1 MVFGFISMFGFI
13 STLDRLDEA
22 ALDAV
27 TGVRWAPISGVLVVA
42 SAWWFKGFVFVGL
55 GALADLKRRSLVP
68 LAALAG
74 AVSFGIASGIVAGVK
89 DTVDRARPAVA
100 DPTFETLIATPSSPS
115 FPSGHAAT
123 AFAAAVAIGVLFP
136 RLRWPL
142 VGLAVFVAFS
152 RVYLG
157 VHYWLDVL
165 VGSLLGVAIGFGV
178 AWAMRRVLRPVPSGP
193 TPA

>member
-1 MVFGFISMFGFI
+1 MFGFI

-27 TGVRWAPISGVLVVA
+27 TGVRWAPISGVFVVA

-74 AVSFGIASGIVAGVK
+74 AVSFGIAAGIVAGVK
-89 DTVDRARPAVA
+89 DAVDRARPAVA

-123 AFAAAVAIGVLFP
+123 AFAAAVAIGVLCP

-178 AWAMRRVLRPVPSGP
+178 AWAMRRVLRPVPADP